1 MHQFC
6 IKKILY
12 SHSINWILLLFIIIR
27 MNKKV
32 GYALFDSNNSKQ
44 LEKLLVK
51 EVKKTLSEQE

>member
-1 MHQFC
+1 
-6 IKKILY
+6 
-12 SHSINWILLLFIIIR
+12 

-51 EVKKTLSEQE
+51 EVKKTLSGQE